1 MITTITF
8 NPAIDKRYQVSEVS
22 LGQVNRVDK
31 LIYGA
36 GGKGINCT
44 RVISQLGY
52 EVTATGFLGGFN
64 GEFILHQLEKMKVNS
79 CFTRIH
85 GETRIC
91 IAVAD
96 SHENHTEFLEPGPT
110 VQPDEYSN
118 WLRSFDELLDI
129 TEAVTMSGSLP
140 KGLAKDTY
148 KQIITRANNKG
159 VKCFLDTSGE
169 ALLHG
174 VEAKP
179 YFIKPNSDEIS
190 YITGKSA
197 NSIGE
202 LANAIK
208 ELLAKGVSV
217 VTVSLGGE
225 GSLTG
230 YKNKLYKAVV
240 PKIDAVNP
248 VGSGDSFT
256 AGMAIATAKGMGIKD
271 AIAFSSACGTAN
283 ALEDKTGYVNKH
295 KVEEI
300 FREVQ
305 IIEL

>member
-8 NPAIDKRYQVSEVS
+8 NPAIDKRYKVSEV
-22 LGQVNRVDK
+22 GIGHVNRVEEV
-31 LIYGA
+31 IYGA

-44 RVISQLGY
+44 RVIAQLGH

-64 GEFILHQLEKMKVNS
+64 GEFIINELEKMQVKS
-79 CFTRIH
+79 CFTKID

-96 SHENHTEFLEPGPT
+96 KQENHTEFLEPGPA
-110 VQPDEYSN
+110 VQPGEYSS
-118 WLRSFDELLDI
+118 WLESFDKLLDS
-129 TEAVTMSGSLP
+129 TDVVTMSGSLP

-148 KQIITRANNKG
+148 KQVITMANNKG

-169 ALLHG
+169 ALIQG

-190 YITGKSA
+190 YITGKST
-197 NSIGE
+197 NSLEE
-202 LANAIK
+202 LSKAIK
-208 ELLAKGVSV
+208 ELLAKGISV

-230 YKNKLYKAVV
+230 YKDKLYKAIV
-240 PKIDAVNP
+240 PKIDAINP

-256 AGMAIATAKGMGIKD
+256 AGMAVATAQGMDIKD
-271 AIAFSSACGTAN
+271 AIAFASACGTAN
-283 ALEDKTGYVNKH
+283 ALEDKTGFVNKQR
-295 KVEEI
+295 VEEI
-300 FREVQ
+300 FKEVQ